1 MCVSFLHQSVSVN
14 LSFHDSMSLCP
25 RGHVSPFLHGVG
37 ICGSVRLACVSVFV
51 YLSSKLC
58 LLSLCGSLSLHL
70 RSRSLYLDPL
80 PVGEHPPLP
89 ELSPVRARGRVRGSG
104 MLSAD

>member
-1 MCVSFLHQSVSVN
+1 MCVCLISPPVCLCE
-14 LSFHDSMSLCP
+14 SLFSRLYAP
-25 RGHVSPFLHGVG
+25 LPFLHGVG

-58 LLSLCGSLSLHL
+58 LLSPCGSLSHL
-70 RSRSLYLDPL
+70 RSGSLFLDPL

>member
-1 MCVSFLHQSVSVN
+1 MFHVCVSFLHQSVSVN
-14 LSFHDSMSLCP
+14 LSFHDSMPLCP
-25 RGHVSPFLHGVG
+25 LPFLHGVG

-58 LLSLCGSLSLHL
+58 LLSPCGSLSLHL
-70 RSRSLYLDPL
+70 RSGALYLDPL